1 MLKGW
6 IQARRKTDSGAFL
19 AVLIILALSVFVA
32 PARKTALASAKTSVG
47 QAAGSEAIQSVLEQQ
62 TAAWNRSD
70 VDAFMKGYWQSDQT
84 TFLGADGMNHGWQ
97 AVLKRYHRDYP
108 DASAMG
114 TLSFSDL
121 EIHMLSADAAFAT
134 GEYHLVR
141 AADRPHG
148 YFTLIFR
155 RFPEG
160 WRVIH
165 DHTTAAS
172 SARR

>member
-1 MLKGW
+1 MRMGR
-6 IQARRKTDSGAFL
+6 IQGCRLTHSATLA
-19 AVLIILALSVFVA
+19 AVLIILALSTFMA
-32 PARKTALASAKTSVG
+32 AQKIARLSVKTSIG
-47 QAAGSEAIQSVLEQQ
+47 QSGGSEGIQSVLDQQ
-62 TAAWNRSD
+62 TTAWNRGD
-70 VDAFMKGYWQSDQT
+70 VNAFMKGYWQSDQT
-84 TFLGADGMNHGWQ
+84 TFLGAGGMNRGWQ
-97 AVLKRYHRDYP
+97 AVLERYRRNYP

-121 EIHMLSADAAFAT
+121 EIHMLSADAAFVT

-155 RFPEG
+155 RFPDG

-165 DHTTAAS
+165 DHTTAAA
-172 SARR
+172 SAGR